1 MSIFIEMIVLRF
13 LFLLTRREQNIP
25 VNFVS
30 LGQVSI
36 TITRLGGE
44 EEEEKL
50 SEVGIEARC

>member
-1 MSIFIEMIVLRF
+1 MLRF

-44 EEEEKL
+44 EEKL

>member
-1 MSIFIEMIVLRF
+1 MLRF

-44 EEEEKL
+44 EGEEKL

>member
-1 MSIFIEMIVLRF
+1 MPRF

-36 TITRLGGE
+36 TITIIGGE
-44 EEEEKL
+44 GGGGK
-50 SEVGIEARC
+50 IERGWSMLTLHHCRSN